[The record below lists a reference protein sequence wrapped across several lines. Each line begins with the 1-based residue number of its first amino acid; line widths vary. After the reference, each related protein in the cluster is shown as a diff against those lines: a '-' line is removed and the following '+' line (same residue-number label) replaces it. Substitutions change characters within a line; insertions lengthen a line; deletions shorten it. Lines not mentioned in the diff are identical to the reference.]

1 MGRKNAPF
9 LVRVT
14 GILEEDG
21 ELLIIQQKM
30 SDGRKWYL
38 PGGQMEAGETIEQGI
53 VREMREETG
62 LHVE

>member
-38 PGGQMEAGETIEQGI
+38 PGGQLEAGRC
-53 VREMREETG
+53 V
-62 LHVE
+62 